1 VSARRVREKAPKMGV
16 FSGFIAQNGRKS
28 KHNGAF
34 IKHIGAYFEPN
45 GS

>member
-1 VSARRVREKAPKMGV
+1 VREKARKMRV
-16 FSGFIAQNGRKS
+16 FGRFIAQNGRKS